1 MKKKNLKI
9 ATGRVGVPELL
20 SIEEME
26 ARAAFARF
34 GTDNRDEY
42 EQHIDSMT
50 TFDLSNHAVSVGLR
64 PVSERSRVR
73 AALLTAFEH
82 AKASVR
88 NVPKVGSSLEAITVN
103 ERLEDNYENFIKQF
117 RPVGA

>member
-1 MKKKNLKI
+1 MKKKNLKT

-26 ARAAFARF
+26 AKSAFARF

-42 EQHIDSMT
+42 EKQIDSMT
-50 TFDLSNHAVSVGLR
+50 TFDLSNHAVKVGLR

-73 AALLTAFEH
+73 QALITAFEH
-82 AKASVR
+82 AKASAK
-88 NVPKVGSSLEAITVN
+88 NAPKVGSLEATTIN
-103 ERLEDNYENFIKQF
+103 ERVADNYDDFVRTF
-117 RPVGA
+117 RPVGV

>member
-1 MKKKNLKI
+1 MKKKNLKT

-26 ARAAFARF
+26 AKQAFARF
-34 GTDNRDEY
+34 GTDDRAEY
-42 EQHIDSMT
+42 ERQIDAMT
-50 TFDLSNHAVSVGLR
+50 TFDLSNHAVKVGLR

-73 AALLTAFEH
+73 QALISAFEH
-82 AKASVR
+82 AKASTR
-88 NVPKVGSSLEAITVN
+88 NAPKVGSLESTLINNTVT
-103 ERLEDNYENFIKQF
+103 DNYEDFIRTF